1 MDAGRKS
8 FFGRDRV
15 VFEMTRGLLSP
26 QPQSFSLVG
35 PKLVGKSQFLHY
47 LAADDGPL
55 LGEDFASQRPPAFED
70 GARVIVTWVDCDWQ
84 DARVDLIGWI
94 YRMVQRQVREAGVA
108 LDWPAIE
115 AEASTSRRIWR
126 MARALKEQEMRL
138 VLLMDNFD
146 RVFEEQWLRRD
157 TVDELRPLT
166 LEMALVVATEQ
177 PLHDLDRDLAAS
189 PLFNVMTQVFL
200 GLLDPQ
206 AARTWVLAY
215 ADDFS
220 GVSALADALVD
231 LTGMHPFLLRRLGDI
246 LLEVREMIVGGGAL
260 GAEHL
265 PLVRLRLAEHGRLV
279 FETSFRRLQKLPP
292 RVRPESI
299 DRLVRAM
306 IGGALPLAAVTM
318 EESAALNWLINQ
330 AMVICCV
337 RGQQSGYQFFTPLFA
352 EYLARRWQGE
362 TVAAAPVAPPP
373 ALPDATLDQFSKTEA
388 ALLRYFKAHANQVV
402 STEQLLAEVWK
413 RPDASNRRVQEAIRR
428 LRLQLEEMATPIG
441 AIENDRGRGYRFVP
455 ANAPA

>member
-1 MDAGRKS
+1 MDSGRKS

-15 VFEMTRGLLSP
+15 VYELVRGVLAP

-35 PKLVGKSQFLHY
+35 PKLIGKSQFLHY
-47 LAADDGPL
+47 LAAEDGPL
-55 LGEDFASQRPPAFED
+55 LGDELARQRPLAFED
-70 GARVIVTWVDCDWQ
+70 GSRVIVVWVDCDWQ
-84 DARVDLIGWI
+84 DARSDLTGWI
-94 YRMVQRQVREAGVA
+94 YGQVQRQVQEAGVA
-108 LDWPAIE
+108 LNWPLIE

-126 MARALKEQEMRL
+126 IARSLREQEMRL

-157 TVDELRPLT
+157 NLDELRPLT

-189 PLFNVMTQVFL
+189 PLFNVMTQLFL

-206 AARTWVLAY
+206 AARAWVLGY
-215 ADDFS
+215 ADEFS
-220 GVSALADALVD
+220 GVNMLADALVD
-231 LTGMHPFLLRRLGDI
+231 LSGMHPFLLRRLGDI

-260 GAEHL
+260 GPEHL

-279 FETSFRRLQKLPP
+279 FETSYRRLHKLPP
-292 RVRPESI
+292 RIRPESI
-299 DRLVRAM
+299 DRLVTAM
-306 IGGALPLAAVTM
+306 VGGALPLSSVTM
-318 EESAALNWLINQ
+318 EDSAALNWLINQ

-337 RGQQSGYQFFTPLFA
+337 HGQQSGYQFFTPLFT
-352 EYLARRWQGE
+352 EYLARRRSAE
-362 TVAAAPVAPPP
+362 PAAQPQTAPP
-373 ALPDATLDQFSKTEA
+373 AMQSDETLDQFSKTEA
-388 ALLRYFKAHANQVV
+388 ALLRYFTAHANQVI
-402 STEQLLAEVWK
+402 STEQLLADVWK

-428 LRLQLEEMATPIG
+428 LRLQLEEMERPIG